1 MVYIINYIFE
11 NFFDIFI
18 ENPTKMKYTIALIV
32 KEIKKLVVILFTI
45 MKAII
50 AGKLIISARIVL
62 AP

>member
-1 MVYIINYIFE
+1 
-11 NFFDIFI
+11 
-18 ENPTKMKYTIALIV
+18 MKYTIALIV